1 MQYRVLLI
9 SSVMDQCADVPSA
22 ELKVDEHNSM
32 DTSENDTAAEH
43 SLPNNSEVEEV
54 ATPETKVTPE
64 KKGRGSG
71 RKRKSDADML
81 AEAKATCGHEID
93 PAEGRQLR
101 KRPDPPKIE
110 KKTPA
115 RKPYIGKSKTPNK
128 EDEKET
134 MVENDVKEHVDG
146 VKDDDSHAESAA
158 EQPTNGDDTHKVADE
173 VTDNGGSLSADPA
186 PEAETE
192 AGPPATSDP
201 PEPVVQ
207 NPERPV
213 EEETEQKTE
222 DPERITPTESTENS
236 TNNSI

>member
-1 MQYRVLLI
+1 
-9 SSVMDQCADVPSA
+9 
-22 ELKVDEHNSM
+22 
-32 DTSENDTAAEH
+32 
-43 SLPNNSEVEEV
+43 
-54 ATPETKVTPE
+54 
-64 KKGRGSG
+64 
-71 RKRKSDADML
+71 
-81 AEAKATCGHEID
+81 
-93 PAEGRQLR
+93 
-101 KRPDPPKIE
+101 
-110 KKTPA
+110 
-115 RKPYIGKSKTPNK
+115 
-128 EDEKET
+128 

>member
-1 MQYRVLLI
+1 
-9 SSVMDQCADVPSA
+9 
-22 ELKVDEHNSM
+22 
-32 DTSENDTAAEH
+32 
-43 SLPNNSEVEEV
+43 
-54 ATPETKVTPE
+54 
-64 KKGRGSG
+64 
-71 RKRKSDADML
+71 
-81 AEAKATCGHEID
+81 
-93 PAEGRQLR
+93 
-101 KRPDPPKIE
+101 
-110 KKTPA
+110 
-115 RKPYIGKSKTPNK
+115 
-128 EDEKET
+128 

-186 PEAETE
+186 PEA
-192 AGPPATSDP
+192 GPPATSDP